1 MVVKV
6 TKIEQKMRNKKLV
19 EHIKIYYKMKKEN
32 LITTRNLFLKV
43 MV

>member
-19 EHIKIYYKMKKEN
+19 EHIKIYYKMKKKN